1 MTKSHRSILPLACA
15 VGVAAVLLGCAVST
29 ASAPAAS
36 LTPLGDLP
44 GGVFDS
50 RANAVSADGSVVVGT
65 SSSTSGSQ
73 TFRWTAGGGMVGLGV
88 LPGDAF
94 SEPGGVSA
102 DGSVVVGYSGT
113 VFPTLQTRAFR
124 WTAGPGMVS
133 LGVLPGDTSSSA
145 AGVSADGSVVV
156 GGSGNNSGSHAFRW
170 TAGSGMVGLG
180 TLPGDTSS
188 SAARVSADGS
198 VIVGSSGSHAY
209 RWTAG
214 TGMVDLG
221 SLPGDDLVANEATG
235 VSANGSV
242 IVGSSQ
248 WEAFRWTASGMTGL
262 GFLPGESYSRAE
274 GVSGDGSVVFGTAG
288 IGEGY
293 VPFLWT
299 AGSGMQQ
306 LGSVLAANG
315 VNPAADGWTNLTAIT
330 GISADGHTIVGY
342 GNRSGGFEAFVATVP
357 EPGYL
362 ALLIACGSAPL
373 ARSRRNNTLTPASS
387 L

>member
-1 MTKSHRSILPLACA
+1 MLPSSWLRNWRCSAGA
-15 VGVAAVLLGCAVST
+15 VATVLFSGAVST
-29 ASAPAAS
+29 ASAAAI

-113 VFPTLQTRAFR
+113 VFPTFQTRAFR

-133 LGVLPGDTSSSA
+133 LGVLPGDTSSTA
-145 AGVSADGSVVV
+145 KGVSGAGSVVA
-156 GGSGNNSGSHAFRW
+156 GASGSQTFRW
-170 TAGSGMVGLG
+170 TTGTGMVGLG

-188 SAARVSADGS
+188 QATAISADGLA
-198 VIVGSSGSHAY
+198 IVGNSGSHAY

-242 IVGSSQ
+242 IVGQSQ

-262 GFLPGESYSRAE
+262 GFLPGESNSRAE
-274 GVSGDGSVVFGTAG
+274 GVSGDGSVVFGTAS

-342 GNRSGGFEAFVATVP
+342 GNRSGGFEGFVAVIPTIP
-357 EPGYL
+357 EPGSVG
-362 ALLIACGSAPL
+362 LIAVASVTLLRRRRVPVSA
-373 ARSRRNNTLTPASS
+373 A
-387 L
+387 